1 MLLVVGALV
10 AVVLVTFLVE
20 EALRTLV
27 VAEV

>member
-10 AVVLVTFLVE
+10 AVVLVTILVE